1 MDIITACNIL
11 EIESTTDFT
20 IDQLKKKYH
29 KMALQNHPD
38 KNGNTQ
44 ESTKKFQLI
53 QEAYELLKQE
63 ICLFHENE
71 AGKRES
77 EDREMEKE
85 EEEKNG
91 DSSTYLFL
99 LQMFI
104 DGLIRGTGPYH
115 SIISSI
121 VKNIVNGCK
130 ELSLKILDDAD
141 CNTCL
146 FIYDFFIKYKS
157 VLGID
162 DDLLERL
169 KETIS
174 NKGMQ
179 LFIVNPSL
187 NDLFSYNIYKLSI
200 EEKSYFVPLW
210 HHELYFDEGI
220 IVKCI
225 PELPENIEIDEDNN
239 IHIELRIPFTFSLLD
254 SKVIPINLGMHQV
267 FVPINKLCLIK
278 VQKYILKEQGISCI
292 NEKNMYDVETKSD
305 IIVKIIF
312 E

>member
-11 EIESTTDFT
+11 EIESINDLTME
-20 IDQLKKKYH
+20 QLKKKYH

-38 KNGNTQ
+38 KNGNTP

-53 QEAYELLKQE
+53 QEAYELLKQD
-63 ICLFHENE
+63 IYFFD
-71 AGKRES
+71 ES
-77 EDREMEKE
+77 EEREMEKE
-85 EEEKNG
+85 KEKEKEKDGTG

-121 VKNIVNGCK
+121 VKNLVNGCK

-162 DDLLERL
+162 DDLLERV

-179 LFIVNPSL
+179 LFIVNPSF
-187 NDLFSYNIYKLSI
+187 NDLFSSNIYKLSI
-200 EEKSYFVPLW
+200 EEKLYFVPLW

-254 SKVIPINLGMHQV
+254 SKVLPINLGIHQV
-267 FVPINKLCLIK
+267 SVPIDKLCLTK
-278 VQKYILKEQGISCI
+278 VQRYILKGQGISCI
-292 NEKNMYDVETKSD
+292 NEKNMYDIETKSD